1 MPSRCESRS
10 GEFTRGV
17 TRDDDGR
24 TSRTR
29 AAADGLDWSQLR
41 LRGLPFGPGELC
53 LGAWI
58 VLWRSRNL
66 GTRSSPAT
74 LRIMFFWVAFT
85 LPECFGTLFS
95 LAAGEDFDSLAYS
108 LLAVVSCLTVAG
120 AGAAERLR
128 PVAGWLW
135 ASARRH

>member
-24 TSRTR
+24 TSRTP

-120 AGAAERLR
+120 TCAAERLR

-135 ASARRH
+135 ASARCH